1 MDSLIYF
8 DSGNRGET
16 DKDSKEHSISQRL
29 VSVPFGYHYLIL
41 YSNIGKA
48 RMVYAEYI
56 KAQIEVQPDSVII
69 MLPFYDT
76 SDKVREVLKSEGV
89 DVKGFE
95 KDGNLIIVD
104 IEKVINNPYYA
115 VSEVERLRAF
125 IRHIE
130 NEHPGKSVFVIADMS
145 AFNHLKKCRELLDY
159 ERNLHKYQ
167 EAEKWKE
174 LCFYHKND
182 FQSMFTEKQAYEL
195 LDYHKDQVITV

>member
-1 MDSLIYF
+1 MIR
-8 DSGNRGET
+8 GNQ
-16 DKDSKEHSISQRL
+16 DKNNNESKEHNISQRL

-41 YSNIGKA
+41 YSDIGIA
-48 RMVYAEYI
+48 RIVYSEYI

-76 SDKVREVLKSEGV
+76 SDKVREILESEGV
-89 DVKGFE
+89 DVKGIE
-95 KDGNLIIVD
+95 KEGDLIIID

-125 IRHIE
+125 TRHVE
-130 NEHPGKSVFVIADMS
+130 KEHTGKSVFVIADMS
-145 AFNHLKKCRELLDY
+145 AFNHLKKRRELLDY

-174 LCFYHKND
+174 LCFYHQND
-182 FQSMFTEKQAYEL
+182 FHTMFTEEQANEL
-195 LDYHKDQVITV
+195 LDYHKDRVITV